1 MKKIILLL
9 VIAVLSFSCKK
20 DRFFDLHQV
29 VIQLEYPQ
37 GSALAAVAGVKVK
50 FTGKGTVFEGLT
62 DAQGKVSIAVPSDV
76 YDIASSE
83 TRKNGTNVYNYNALN
98 TNQVIVDNWKD
109 GEVITMKLKESKS
122 SQLVLKEIFVGGT
135 LFDNGSA
142 VFNYDCYIT
151 IYNNSD
157 FPCIT
162 NNLCIAAIGPAN
174 AHATNTFYGTD
185 GKLIYENEGY
195 IPAAGGFWYFT
206 QPLTLQPGEQAVV
219 ALYQAVDNTQTHSK
233 SINLANPGYYAMYDM
248 ASTYKNTTYYKSP
261 SALIPTSQ
269 YLKAVSYSTGNAWTP
284 GVLSPG
290 VFIFE
295 PKGITPAALGSD
307 ASYTVLSSNK
317 KIPVDWV
324 LDGIETYLLNNDNSK
339 KRFLPTVDAGY
350 VYHINKLGYSVYRNV
365 DVEATLAIPENT
377 NKIVYGYNL
386 GTVDIG
392 KGGSTDPSNIDA
404 EASIKKGARIIYK
417 DSNNSSNDIHLRLKA
432 SLSNY

>member
-9 VIAVLSFSCKK
+9 TIAVFNLSCKK
-20 DRFFDLHQV
+20 ELSFELHQV
-29 VIQLEYPQ
+29 IIQLEYPQ
-37 GSALAAVAGVKVK
+37 NSALSPVAGVVVR
-50 FTGKGTVFEGLT
+50 FTGDGTVFEGIT
-62 DAQGKVSIAVPSDV
+62 DAQGKVIIDVPSDV

-83 TRKNGTNVYNYNALN
+83 TRKSGANVYNYNALN
-98 TNQVIVDNWKD
+98 TNQVIVSNWKD
-109 GEVITMKLKESKS
+109 GDVITMKLQESKS
-122 SQLVLKEIFVGGT
+122 SQLVLKEVFVGGT
-135 LFDNGSA
+135 PFDNGA
-142 VFNYDCYIT
+142 GTFNYDCYVI
-151 IYNNSD
+151 IYNNSE
-157 FPCIT
+157 FPCVT

-174 AHATNTFYGTD
+174 AHATNNFYGTD

-233 SINLANPGYYAMYDM
+233 SINLANPSYYAMYDM

-269 YLKAVSYSTGNAWTP
+269 YLKAVSYSTGNAWVP
-284 GVLSPG
+284 SVLSPG

-295 PKGITPAALGSD
+295 PQGITPAAIGSD
-307 ASYTVLSSNK
+307 ASLTVLNSNK

-324 LDGIETYLLNNDNSK
+324 LDGVETYLLNNGNSK
-339 KRFLPTVDAGY
+339 KRFLATVDAGY
-350 VYHINKLGYSVYRNV
+350 VYHINKIGYSVYRNV
-365 DVEATLAIPENT
+365 DEEATLEIPENAG
-377 NKIVYGYNL
+377 KIVYGYNL

-392 KGGSTDPSNIDA
+392 GSTDPSKINA
-404 EASIKKGARIIYK
+404 EESIKRGARIIYK
-417 DSNNSSNDIHLRLKA
+417 DSNNSSNDMHLRLKA